1 METKKVKDKN
11 PCVTFWVVESTWKPA
26 LDKNWN
32 KEYSIIPWWEWM
44 LFDCVSQKKYI
55 TWENWILEIIEWIK
69 NVAITK
75 EEYEKLKK
83 EHQKI
88 MDNDYEWYDWDFP
101 LCFHLESSSDISIYS
116 KKQRSQIYYSW
127 YWWEIGWSESYSDI
141 TVCFDNFSDKEE
153 YYKTSEVLE
162 VLEKWKEALER
173 WNNPEEKK
181 KMIEEFEKSNKN

>member
-1 METKKVKDKN
+1 MEINNINFNKYYYLWLENLFWDYEFRILSYDK
-11 PCVTFWVVESTWKPA
+11 TF
-26 LDKNWN
+26 D
-32 KEYSIIPWWEWM
+32 SITSI
-44 LFDCVSQKKYI
+44 VSQKQNI

-75 EEYEKLKK
+75 KEYEKLKK

-101 LCFHLESSSDISIYS
+101 LCFDLESSYDISIYT

-127 YWWEIGWSESYSDI
+127 SGWEIGWAESYSDI
-141 TVCFDNFSDKEE
+141 TVCFDNFSEREE

-162 VLEKWKEALER
+162 VLEKWKEALEK

-181 KMIEEFEKSNKN
+181 KMIEDYERKNKN